1 MGSPFLHLC
10 YYIFLVSFYEKNNS
24 YFGSIKIYIYIY
36 IYIFAQYS
44 ICLYIIDMIGVL
56 AYENNKI

>member
-24 YFGSIKIYIYIY
+24 YFGSIKN

>member
-24 YFGSIKIYIYIY
+24 YFGSIKIYI
-36 IYIFAQYS
+36 FAQYS